1 MIQDNEVFVI
11 DDFIEKEYQEQIKK
25 VLLGSE
31 PFDDQEFPWYFI
43 EDVTASGDDDSQHR
57 PAMSHQYVEFQD
69 DKDSMGVIAS
79 DFHDMF
85 IPMLQ
90 RAAFKFRM
98 RYVNALQGRSF
109 LQFPTNKKMSVDLP
123 HIDIYSRKHLVCL
136 YYVCDSDGDTIIYNE
151 REGGSNR
158 NFAEWTVENVK
169 EIVTPKLTIK
179 QRVTPKQ
186 GRVVLFDGWLMHTAE
201 QPINNVRCIVNYNL
215 D

>member
-11 DDFIEKEYQEQIKK
+11 DDFIEKEYQEQIKN
-25 VLLGSE
+25 VLLGQQ

-43 EDVTASGDDDSQHR
+43 EDVTAAGDDDSQHR

-79 DFHDMF
+79 DFHEMF

-109 LQFPTNKKMSVDLP
+109 LQFPTNKKMTVDLP

-151 REGGSNR
+151 REREISN
-158 NFAEWTVENVK
+158 EDYTTVK
-169 EIVTPKLTIK
+169 ERVTPNLTIK

>member
-11 DDFIEKEYQEQIKK
+11 DDFIEKEYQEQIKN

-31 PFDDQEFPWYFI
+31 PFDDIEFPWYFI
-43 EDVTASGDDDSQHR
+43 EDVTAAGDEDSQHR

-69 DKDSMGVIAS
+69 DKDATGVVAS
-79 DFHDMF
+79 EFHDMF

-98 RYVNALQGRSF
+98 PYVNALQGRSF
-109 LQFPTNKKMSVDLP
+109 LQFPTNIKQSVDLP

-151 REGGSNR
+151 REREISN
-158 NFAEWTVENVK
+158 EDYTTVK
-169 EIVTPKLTIK
+169 ERVTPNLTIK

>member
-11 DDFIEKEYQEQIKK
+11 DDFIEKEYQEQIKN

-31 PFDDQEFPWYFI
+31 PFDNQEFHWYFI
-43 EDVTASGDDDSQHR
+43 EDVTATGDPDSQHR
-57 PAMSHQYVEFQD
+57 PAMSHQYVEYVD
-69 DKDSMGVIAS
+69 DGDPTGTIAS

-109 LQFPTNKKMSVDLP
+109 LQFPTNKKMTVDLP

-136 YYVCDSDGDTIIYNE
+136 YYVCDSDGDTVIYNE
-151 REGGSNR
+151 RE
-158 NFAEWTVENVK
+158 ENK
-169 EIVTPKLTIK
+169 EQKYTIK
-179 QRVTPKQ
+179 QTVTPKQ

-201 QPINNVRCIVNYNL
+201 QPINSVRCIVNYNL

>member
-1 MIQDNEVFVI
+1 MIQDNQVFVI
-11 DDFIEKEYQEQIKK
+11 DDFIEKEYQEQIKDI
-25 VLLGSE
+25 LLGQE

-43 EDVTASGDDDSQHR
+43 EDVTAAGDDDSQHR
-57 PAMSHQYVEFQD
+57 PAMSHQYVEYVND
-69 DKDSMGVIAS
+69 GDENGVIAS
-79 DFHDMF
+79 DFHDLF
-85 IPMLQ
+85 VPMLQ

-109 LQFPTNKKMSVDLP
+109 LQFPTNVKQSVDLP

-151 REGGSNR
+151 RHEDYNE
-158 NFAEWTVENVK
+158 NFSEWTVGNVREK
-169 EIVTPKLTIK
+169 VKPKLTIK

-201 QPINNVRCIVNYNL
+201 QPINNTRCIVNYNL

>member
-11 DDFIEKEYQEQIKK
+11 DDFIEKEYQEQIKN
-25 VLLGSE
+25 VLLGQQ

-43 EDVTASGDDDSQHR
+43 EDVTATGDPDSQHR
-57 PAMSHQYVEFQD
+57 PAMSHQYVEYVD
-69 DKDSMGVIAS
+69 DGDPTGTVAS

-123 HIDIYSRKHLVCL
+123 HIDLSLIHISEPTRPY
-136 YYVCDSDGDTIIYNE
+136 
-151 REGGSNR
+151 
-158 NFAEWTVENVK
+158 
-169 EIVTPKLTIK
+169 
-179 QRVTPKQ
+179 
-186 GRVVLFDGWLMHTAE
+186 
-201 QPINNVRCIVNYNL
+201 
-215 D
+215 

>member
-1 MIQDNEVFVI
+1 MIQDNEVWVF
-11 DDFIEKEYQEQIKK
+11 DDFIEKEYQEQIKN
-25 VLLGSE
+25 VLLGQQ

-43 EDVTASGDDDSQHR
+43 EDVTATGDPDSQHR
-57 PAMSHQYVEFQD
+57 PAMSHQYVEYVD
-69 DKDSMGVIAS
+69 DGDPTGTVAS

-136 YYVCDSDGDTIIYNE
+136 YYVCDSDGDTVIYNE
-151 REGGSNR
+151 RE
-158 NFAEWTVENVK
+158 ENK
-169 EIVTPKLTIK
+169 EQKYTIK
-179 QRVTPKQ
+179 QTVTPKQ

>member
-11 DDFIEKEYQEQIKK
+11 DDFIEKEYQEQIKN

-31 PFDDQEFPWYFI
+31 PFDDLEFPWYFI
-43 EDVTASGDDDSQHR
+43 EDVTAAGDDDSQHR

-69 DKDSMGVIAS
+69 DKDSMGVVSS

-98 RYVNALQGRSF
+98 PYVNALQGRSF
-109 LQFPTNKKMSVDLP
+109 LQFPTNIKQSVDLT

-151 REGGSNR
+151 REREISN
-158 NFAEWTVENVK
+158 EDYTTVK
-169 EIVTPKLTIK
+169 ERVTPNLTIK

>member
-109 LQFPTNKKMSVDLP
+109 LQFPTNKK
-123 HIDIYSRKHLVCL
+123 
-136 YYVCDSDGDTIIYNE
+136 
-151 REGGSNR
+151 
-158 NFAEWTVENVK
+158 
-169 EIVTPKLTIK
+169 
-179 QRVTPKQ
+179 
-186 GRVVLFDGWLMHTAE
+186 
-201 QPINNVRCIVNYNL
+201 
-215 D
+215 

>member
-11 DDFIEKEYQEQIKK
+11 DDFIEKEYQEQIKN
-25 VLLGSE
+25 VLLGSGT
-31 PFDDQEFPWYFI
+31 FDGQEFPWYFI
-43 EDVTASGDDDSQHR
+43 EDVTATGDPDSQHR
-57 PAMSHQYVEFQD
+57 PAMSHQYVEYID
-69 DKDSMGVIAS
+69 DGDPTGTVAS
-79 DFHDMF
+79 DFHEMF

-151 REGGSNR
+151 RE
-158 NFAEWTVENVK
+158 ENK
-169 EIVTPKLTIK
+169 EQKYTIK
-179 QRVTPKQ
+179 QTVTPKQ